1 MLIDD
6 AMDSFIQYCL
16 VEKGLSK
23 QTVANYRQDLFTFK
37 EHIKYKND
45 VKELDNED
53 VSSLIQSMSQFGNA
67 TSTIIRRITTIK
79 CFYIFLQKEGLI
91 LNSSSEIILPKNQK
105 RLPNVLTIDE
115 IEALLNQPDLNKV
128 DGIRDKAMLEVMY
141 ASGLRV
147 SELLTLERGNLNLE
161 QGLIKIK
168 GKGSKE
174 RIAPLGDYARDAI
187 LFYLNE
193 ARYKNKG
200 KNNKILFLNKNGE
213 PLSRQYFWKKLKDY
227 ALKAGI
233 TSCITPHTLRHSF
246 ATHLLENGAELRAVQ
261 EMLGHS
267 NIATTQIYTHVSSK
281 RILSAYDLYM
291 NDEK

>member
-23 QTVANYRQDLFTFK
+23 QTVANYRQDLVIFK

-53 VSSLIQSMSQFGNA
+53 VSSLIQSMSQLGNA

-115 IEALLNQPDLNKV
+115 IEALLNQPNLNKV

-174 RIAPLGDYARDAI
+174 RIVPLGDYARDAI